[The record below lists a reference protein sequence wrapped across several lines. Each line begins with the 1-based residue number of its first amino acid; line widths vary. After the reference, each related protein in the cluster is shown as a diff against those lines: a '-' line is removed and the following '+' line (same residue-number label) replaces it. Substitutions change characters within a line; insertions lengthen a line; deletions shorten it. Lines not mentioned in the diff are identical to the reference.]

1 MVTLQNAR
9 GWPLWTGLVLGI
21 VGIVVWLIAPGAG
34 SGTSQAIS
42 PSVPDVAPSP
52 SSVMVHKAVNV
63 LSVAPGQSPAPYYTV
78 TFTNP
83 NPVDAV
89 LTAITDTLPAGFDYI
104 GLYPSSDWTEEP
116 TDSLEPIIVWAG
128 PITIPAS
135 STLTLKYSVYV
146 PPSVPP
152 SRTPYTNTVE
162 AMMEDGTAVGPAS
175 AQLLVGTVNWNIMK
189 EASPTRVLSGG
200 QVIYTIDLTNDGQL
214 VGTLERITDT
224 LDPSLSFVAMT
235 SGSDIADD
243 PQIVGG
249 SLVWPGPFQVPPGD
263 ALRLQYKAQTSADPG
278 WSWPRNRVEADVGET
293 TIAAE
298 TMIEVGPEEA
308 IIYLPA
314 VFKQFSYARLTVSK
328 SANPTKV
335 TTEPGQEVIYTV
347 IVKNE
352 GDTTGFLKTV
362 DDTLPAGFTFLG
374 MATGSDVTT
383 PPSGTTGK
391 ITWSGNWA
399 MLPGQQLK
407 LIYRVAPAQTEGQ
420 YTNTVSVTA
429 HQADVPQQPA
439 SATVRVER
447 GILLEEHFD
456 NGIDRWTPFLN
467 YWRLEPGQWY
477 WGAHDGLN
485 GSGAAV
491 HNCKISDK
499 VAHDALLM
507 YLGEGAEQW
516 TDYRVEVKLKLT
528 GGVDDE
534 GDFVLEGGYP
544 IGLWVRGQYEP
555 SDIRAQW
562 VTGYY
567 VVVGGKPSSAT
578 HFVRLTQLQTATD
591 CWGAACDNPQNLYN
605 FNNSYE
611 LTSVKLDGT
620 FNRTDWYTLVVE
632 VRGNRIKAWFNG
644 QLAFDYVDA
653 KEPFL
658 TGTVGL
664 KTYRSKNAL
673 FDDLI
678 VTPLN

>member
-1 MVTLQNAR
+1 MGVF
-9 GWPLWTGLVLGI
+9 LGAA
-21 VGIVVWLIAPGAG
+21 GIALWLIVPGNVL
-34 SGTSQAIS
+34 GTSQAIS
-42 PSVPDVAPSP
+42 PSLPEATPLSSP
-52 SSVMVHKAVNV
+52 VTVHKTVNV
-63 LSVAPGQSPAPYYTV
+63 PFVAPGQSPAPYYTV
-78 TFTNP
+78 TFNNP
-83 NPVDAV
+83 NPVNAI
-89 LTAITDTLPAGFDYI
+89 LRAITDTLPVGFDYI
-104 GLYPSSDWTEEP
+104 GLYPSSDWKEEP
-116 TDSLEPIIVWAG
+116 VDSIEPVIVWAG

-152 SRTPYTNTVE
+152 SRTPYTNTLE
-162 AMMEDGTAVGPAS
+162 AVMGDGTALEPAL
-175 AQLLVGTVNWNIMK
+175 AQLLVGTASLNVAK

-200 QVIYTIDLTNDGQL
+200 LVTYTIEFTNHGQL
-214 VGTLERITDT
+214 VGTVEQITDT
-224 LDPSLSFVAMT
+224 LDPSLTFVAMT
-235 SGSDIADD
+235 LGSDVADD
-243 PQIVGG
+243 PQFVDG
-249 SLVWPGPFQVPPGD
+249 SLVWPGPFQVPPEET
-263 ALRLQYKAQTSADPG
+263 LKLQYKARTSSDPG
-278 WSWPRNRVEADVGET
+278 WSWPRNQVEADVGET
-293 TIAAE
+293 TITTE
-298 TMIEVGPEEA
+298 TVIEVGPEKGYS
-308 IIYLPA
+308 YLPA

-347 IVKNE
+347 IVQNE
-352 GDTTGFLKTV
+352 GDTTGFLRTV
-362 DDTLPAGFTFLG
+362 DDTLPPGFTFLG
-374 MATGSDVTT
+374 MAPGSDVTT
-383 PPSGTTGK
+383 PPSGATDQ
-391 ITWSGNWA
+391 ITWTGNWT
-399 MLPGQQLK
+399 MPPGHQIK
-407 LIYRVAPAQTEGQ
+407 FAYRVAPTQTEGQ
-420 YTNTVSVTA
+420 YTNRVSITA
-429 HQADVPQQPA
+429 HQASVPQQPA
-439 SATVRVER
+439 SATVTVER
-447 GILLEEHFD
+447 GILLEDHFED
-456 NGIDRWTPFLN
+456 GIDRWTPFLN

-477 WGAHDGLN
+477 WGSRDGVN

-534 GDFVLEGGYP
+534 GNFVLEGGYP
-544 IGLWVRGQYEP
+544 VGLWVRGQYEP

-578 HFVRLTQLQTATD
+578 HFVRLTQLQTTTD

-605 FNNSYE
+605 FNNSHE
-611 LTSVKLDGT
+611 LTEVKLDGT

-664 KTYRSKNAL
+664 KTYKSKNAM